1 MVRCLACRAVTL
13 FVLICCV
20 FSLADTASYVVVS
33 NPVARVLVLPHGDS
47 KSLGFVQKGD
57 RFKILTKTDEWYHIE
72 FKNSVGWIFQD
83 YVKVEKGSE
92 PPRTAANVP
101 ASSVPQKPPS
111 PAPAVAAASPQKM
124 PPAAPPTVQ
133 TLKPQQAQPAPVQ
146 PSPAPSPVQPV
157 FQASVKQTEKT
168 EAQAMQADQTQKKLP
183 SKSKHPQNVSIDLPP
198 AQVSPLPEVKQP
210 QAAPGA
216 AATVPQTT
224 ETPSAPQAKPRPQPA
239 VPQKVP
245 EVSAQPEPGKKY
257 LEIIESSVKILS
269 YVSPESPM
277 IGMARKNE
285 CYPLLHEGE
294 SWCKIQFGKDTG
306 WVERRMGKIVDSP
319 TTTAAI
325 PRIVLV
331 SSIGA
336 GALLLI
342 VIVVILVVR
351 STRIKKE
358 RQVTVRKDLLIIA
371 GAEKEIQYSLSDST
385 IPLSKCFSEI
395 GFHIDSAS
403 DLEQA
408 KNLLAHYLPD
418 VIVVDWQ
425 LDANIQQS
433 MESVLSNR
441 TSTSNILVIFY
452 NVPSPSTSQQSLVIP
467 NAHFLGFAFSDRDI
481 FRLVTPLIIT
491 QSGTKTIRKSVESA
505 ALGGDISQG
514 NLLEVFQF
522 IEIGRKTGCLYIVLD
537 KPFGLIYFSQGRLTY
552 ATSPT
557 QQGKEAVFEI
567 LNCKTG
573 RFHFV
578 ADKVSQTKNIDLSTL
593 EILMEWTK
601 NQDEAHRV

>member
-1 MVRCLACRAVTL
+1 MVRCLVCRAVPL
-13 FVLICCV
+13 FVLICYV
-20 FSLADTASYVVVS
+20 FSLAETASYVVVS

-57 RFKILTKTDEWYHIE
+57 RFKILTKSGEWYHIE

-83 YVKVEKGSE
+83 FVKVEKGPE
-92 PPRTAANVP
+92 PPRPAANVP
-101 ASSVPQKPPS
+101 AAPAPQKPPS
-111 PAPAVAAASPQKM
+111 AAPAAAVPAPQKI
-124 PPAAPPTVQ
+124 PPGAAPVQ
-133 TLKPQQAQPAPVQ
+133 APKPQQAQPAPSQ
-146 PSPAPSPVQPV
+146 PPPAPAPAQPV
-157 FQASVKQTEKT
+157 VQASAKQPEKT
-168 EAQAMQADQTQKKLP
+168 EAQAMQAEQAQKKLP
-183 SKSKHPQNVSIDLPP
+183 SKGKRPQNVSIDLPP
-198 AQVSPLPEVKQP
+198 AQVIALPEVKQA
-210 QAAPGA
+210 QPGA
-216 AATVPQTT
+216 AAPEPQTT
-224 ETPSAPQAKPRPQPA
+224 ETPSSPQAKPRTQTP
-239 VPQKVP
+239 VPQKAP
-245 EVSAQPEPGKKY
+245 EISAQPEPGKKY
-257 LEIIESSVKILS
+257 LEILESSVKILA

-306 WVERRMGKIVDSP
+306 WVERRMGRIVDSP
-319 TTTAAI
+319 TVTAAI

-331 SSIGA
+331 ASVGG

-371 GAEKEIQYSLSDST
+371 GSEKEIQYSLSDST

-395 GFHIDSAS
+395 GFHIDSIS

-408 KNLLAHYLPD
+408 KNLLGHYLPD

-433 MESVLSNR
+433 MESMLSNR

-452 NVPSPSTSQQSLVIP
+452 NVPSSFSSQQSRVIP
-467 NAHFLGFAFSDRDI
+467 NAHYLGFAFSDRDI
-481 FRLVTPLIIT
+481 FRLVTPIIIT

-522 IEIGRKTGCLYIVLD
+522 IEIGSKTGCLYIVLD
-537 KPFGLIYFSQGRLTY
+537 KPFGLIYFTQGRLTY